1 MAGTGKFYKSGGQ
14 LFTTYE
20 ATSEG
25 CSQLINDFYDGG
37 YAAFYGG
44 FAKSVNGPFFDGG
57 FGYSGGMF
65 NPKFG
70 MDVTAAMFTSK
81 AVSSCLSKR
90 AYDHE
95 GMRLVTQFAAYGLAG
110 EFTKDNVKIFNPA
123 GGTKVYDD
131 DVFLGLGAS
140 TVTDG
145 QIPDSVKMDYDMIRV
160 PYKELPLPYDY
171 GLGLKALEGKDD
183 TSSYK
188 QYIDLIGKNYADLT
202 DKTILRPLAFAGRA
216 DKRTQPMRD
225 NQETSLNGLARI
237 FSSGDELKSGDNLNN
252 ILPWGGLQGDM
263 AGGYQQQMT
272 DGQGRATGYTSHYD
286 ADGVID
292 ADGATLHTRNNYD
305 AQIEDADGSV
315 PALTMFDNLYM
326 NCLTN
331 WEGDYSDKLWVMSP
345 LMWNKLNQLCKANN
359 IYVDSMY
366 TTMSIGG
373 MKTNEGRDV
382 GMALSSYMNIPIMM
396 SGNLTYNYTGKT
408 VDTARYGDAFLLDL
422 KHVWMCMTSPVEV
435 WTIENPAIT
444 RDLREHTITH
454 MRAELRADK
463 FISSGRLKNVGASA

>member
-1 MAGTGKFYKSGGQ
+1 MAGTGQFYKSGGQ

-44 FAKSVNGPFFDGG
+44 FAKSAGAPVFDGG

-110 EFTKDNVKIFNPA
+110 EFQKNGSKIFN
-123 GGTKVYDD
+123 GTYADD
-131 DVFLGLGAS
+131 TFLGLGAS
-140 TVTDG
+140 TVADG

-183 TSSYK
+183 TASYK

-202 DKTILRPLAFAGRA
+202 DKTILRPFATA
-216 DKRTQPMRD
+216 QPVYQ

-237 FSSGDELKSGDNLNN
+237 ISSGTELASGDNAGLV
-252 ILPWGGLQGDM
+252 LPWGGINGDM
-263 AGGYQQQMT
+263 AGGYGGQMSS
-272 DGQGRATGYTSHYD
+272 GQGRVTNVTYDSSTGIVSANTH
-286 ADGVID
+286 V
-292 ADGATLHTRNNYD
+292 RNNYD
-305 AQIEDADGSV
+305 AQIEDADGAV
-315 PALTMFDNLYM
+315 PSLGMFDNLYM

-396 SGNLTYNYTGKT
+396 SGNLTYNYAGKT
-408 VDTARYGDAFLLDL
+408 VNTAQYGDAFLLDL
-422 KHVWMCMTSPVEV
+422 KHIWMCMTSPVEV

-454 MRAELRADK
+454 MRAEIRADK